1 MVNRKKSLFEL
12 LGDLW
17 SMDLTTEDVLH
28 YCTLMGFARC
38 VVEPQIKPVFAQ
50 WDAKYAAHC
59 AAEEACLTEQDRAQ
73 FNGYALN

>member
-17 SMDLTTEDVLH
+17 SMDLTTDDVLH

-38 VVEPQIKPVFAQ
+38 VVEPQIKSVFAQ
-50 WDAKYAAHC
+50 WDKKYADYNA
-59 AAEEACLTEQDRAQ
+59 EQDAISDCGSYTEED
-73 FNGYALN
+73 FINL